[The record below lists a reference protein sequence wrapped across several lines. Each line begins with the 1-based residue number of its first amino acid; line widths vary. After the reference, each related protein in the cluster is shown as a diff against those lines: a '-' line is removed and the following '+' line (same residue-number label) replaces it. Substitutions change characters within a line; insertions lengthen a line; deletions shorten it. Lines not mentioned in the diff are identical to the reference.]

1 MADSSA
7 DLERF
12 MSDFGAAEEDATRLA
27 ERELQASQQAVATQR
42 LVDQEK
48 QFSRQAVRM
57 GLSTE
62 AANRYVDEQMAK
74 VAPQNPAFQI
84 SPKAPSAPKQE
95 LQDLSAFEDTKRGAS
110 SRTFAQ
116 DFLRNR
122 MAAQG
127 QPSVYTPRVFGP
139 DSKFERQREAA
150 RRNFEMQAA
159 ELNQMVEDDRM
170 IKARE
175 QKDVALQN
183 LQTAEETIQTY
194 KPTDQ
199 GPLSSTGSKVAAAIA
214 IALGEA
220 ARGFRGGQ
228 GTNIGM
234 DLINQAI
241 DREAKRQQDE
251 YNRLKDRVNFTN
263 NVYGRAFQEFGSAE
277 AAFETAKAAL
287 WNRAV
292 QTTNVQLGVIR
303 DNAAA
308 DKIRKDALNAAELQ
322 KSRAFAAAQTAGRP
336 KGLGDKQ
343 KIDAD
348 RQMASS
354 RDAAKQIRNAKS
366 ALSQIKNRD
375 SFSTKFKQILA
386 AQTTD
391 PGLISEASK
400 VILGKISDDGQ
411 RLINFYNDI
420 KAIAFGLAAE
430 GQSASS
436 ISDTDVRIFRD
447 LLANPAVTQERID
460 GYLDYLGDK
469 AAANAVFNELLVG
482 DVPIREAREA
492 ADQYM
497 INELGY
503 DQSPDGTFSKGN
515 FSRNE
520 YEEFLITQRPG
531 E

>member
-1 MADSSA
+1 MADSSS
-7 DLERF
+7 DFERF
-12 MSDFGAAEEDATRLA
+12 MSDFGAAEEDAMRLA

-48 QFSRQAVRM
+48 EFSRQAVRM

-84 SPKAPSAPKQE
+84 SPKAPSTPKQE
-95 LQDLSAFEDTKRGAS
+95 LQDLSAFEGAERGAS

-127 QPSVYTPRVFGP
+127 GPSVYTPRVFGP
-139 DSKFERQREAA
+139 DPKFERQREAA
-150 RRNFEMQAA
+150 RRNFELQAA

-170 IKARE
+170 VKARE
-175 QKDVALQN
+175 QKDVALKN
-183 LQTAEETIQTY
+183 LQAAEETIQTY

-199 GPLSSTGSKVAAAIA
+199 GPMSSTGSKVAAAIA

-228 GTNIGM
+228 GANIGM

-322 KSRAFAAAQTAGRP
+322 KSRAFAAAQTAGKS
-336 KGLGDKQ
+336 KGLGEKQ
-343 KIDAD
+343 KLAAD
-348 RQMASS
+348 QQMASS
-354 RDAAKQIRNAKS
+354 RAAAKQIRTAKNS
-366 ALSQIKNRD
+366 LSKIKDRD
-375 SFSTKFKQILA
+375 SFSTKFTQILA
-386 AQTTD
+386 AQADD
-391 PGLISEASK
+391 PGLIKQSSRILLGTLSE
-400 VILGKISDDGQ
+400 DGQ

-420 KAIAFGLAAE
+420 NAIAFDLAKQ

-436 ISDTDVRIFRD
+436 ISNADVQIFRN
-447 LLANPAVTQERID
+447 LLANPAVSQAKID
-460 GYLDYLGDK
+460 DYLDYLGDK
-469 AAANAVFNELLVG
+469 AAANAVFNELIVG
-482 DVPIREAREA
+482 DVPIREARQV

-503 DQSPDGTFSKGN
+503 DQSPDGTFSKGEFN
-515 FSRNE
+515 RNE
-520 YEEFLITQRPG
+520 YDQFLMTQRPG
-531 E
+531 G